1 MRQNEE
7 RRNGQVMGTTEVL
20 SVLRPVIILEILT

>member
-7 RRNGQVMGTTEVL
+7 RRNGQVMGTAEMLT
-20 SVLRPVIILEILT
+20 VLRPVIIPEILT